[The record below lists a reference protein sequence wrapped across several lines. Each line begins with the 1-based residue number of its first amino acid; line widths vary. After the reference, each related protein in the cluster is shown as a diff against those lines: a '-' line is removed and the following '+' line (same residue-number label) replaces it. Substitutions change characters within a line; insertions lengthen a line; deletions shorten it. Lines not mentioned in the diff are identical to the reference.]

1 MFHLQA
7 YSHIYDWSLVRHSF
21 LFVDFFFVLS
31 GFVIAGSY
39 RAKLLDGFSIWH
51 FMLLRL
57 GRLYPLH
64 VAILVVFIGI
74 ELLRFRF
81 SGTLGGQNGDK
92 FTEAHSIKSIVT
104 NLLLIQSLNIHKT
117 LTWNLPSWSISVEFY
132 AYAVFA
138 ISLSD
143 VSSTH
148 VPSHRACDFGGASR
162 FAKTRWE
169 YRYRS

>member
-1 MFHLQA
+1 MALSTSRFEALDAWRGVCALLVAMFHLQA
-7 YSHIYDWSLVRHSF
+7 YSHIYDLSFVRHSF

-64 VAILVVFIGI
+64 VAVLVVFIGI

-92 FTEAHSIKSIVT
+92 FTEAHSINFIVT

-117 LTWNLPSWSISVEFY
+117 LTWISSKLEYQCRIFTLTRSSQ
-132 AYAVFA
+132 FA
-138 ISLSD
+138 
-143 VSSTH
+143 
-148 VPSHRACDFGGASR
+148 C
-162 FAKTRWE
+162 
-169 YRYRS
+169 